1 MNIWCMVNWTGYSHP
16 ALFVFYTY
24 KVQTFST
31 TLLLF
36 FLRKQYSTIDD
47 TNIAIYSL
55 MQRHFY
61 LHSQA
66 IYMKKRTFLQ
76 RRNMWFWDLLLTW
89 IPQVRTTAIANP
101 TPNPSPVKRNNTRST
116 DFVSEWC
123 GSTYGVVLLHA
134 LDTWNP
140 HRPMLPR
147 NERLVNVKKWGES
160 GILPTSSL

>member
-1 MNIWCMVNWTGYSHP
+1 MQRH
-16 ALFVFYTY
+16 FYLHSQAIY
-24 KVQTFST
+24 MKKRTFLQHRNMWFWD
-31 TLLLF
+31 LLLH
-36 FLRKQYSTIDD
+36 LQGSNIQYNIIDD
-47 TNIAIYSL
+47 AYIAIYSL

-76 RRNMWFWDLLLTW
+76 HRNMWFWDLLLTW